1 MTASCVS
8 SGLAVSCCGGN
19 SSGETLVGGCADVQV
34 AGTSPE
40 EGEVGFVASAD
51 DGGNAD
57 VNCSGQYSRGEMS
70 RIGALIESAGG
81 ADVARLGPGMVLCR
95 C

>member
-51 DGGNAD
+51 